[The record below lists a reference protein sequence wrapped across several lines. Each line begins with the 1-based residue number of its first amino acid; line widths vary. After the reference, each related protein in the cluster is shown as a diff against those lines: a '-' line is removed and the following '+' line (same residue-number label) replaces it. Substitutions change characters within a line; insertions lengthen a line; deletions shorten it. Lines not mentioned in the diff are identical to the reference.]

1 MIVYKNIAH
10 LQATGDAEAGFA
22 MLKDLIEIGVS
33 IDELHPCDKIDLEIE
48 HIQMTPGDGFAEAA
62 PDAAS
67 VKPITEFQMISRR
80 Y

>member
-1 MIVYKNIAH
+1 MYKNIAH

-48 HIQMTPGDGFAEAA
+48 HIQ
-62 PDAAS
+62 
-67 VKPITEFQMISRR
+67 
-80 Y
+80 